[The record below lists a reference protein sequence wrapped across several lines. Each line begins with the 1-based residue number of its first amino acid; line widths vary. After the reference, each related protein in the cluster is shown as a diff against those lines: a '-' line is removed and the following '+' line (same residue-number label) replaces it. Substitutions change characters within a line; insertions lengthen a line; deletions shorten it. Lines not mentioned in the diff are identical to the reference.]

1 MTLELSDVTKLLL
14 ALLVGGL
21 FGAEREYHDKVAG
34 FRTLS
39 FICVGATLF
48 TIFSVKMGRV
58 DNNTV
63 RIAAQIVSG
72 VGFLGAGVVM
82 RDGGRV
88 TGVTTAA
95 MIWLVAALGM
105 GIGGG
110 YYLFSLFTTAIM
122 LFVQM
127 VFPVF
132 ERQIDRLRDARSYE
146 VVCSLA
152 PGLFEEL
159 EGLFTSSGLRIRSR
173 RRFKADDEMITT
185 WYVYGTPKDHARLVE
200 KLFAHP
206 QVTRFRD

>member
-14 ALLVGGL
+14 ALLIGGL

-48 TIFSVKMGRV
+48 TIFSIRMGRA

-82 RDGGRV
+82 RDGGRI

-105 GIGGG
+105 GVGGG
-110 YYLFSLFTTAIM
+110 YYLFSLLATGVM

-127 VFPVF
+127 VFPTF
-132 ERQIDRLRDARSYE
+132 ERWVDRLRDARTYE
-146 VVCSLA
+146 VTCPLV

-159 EGLFTSSGLRIRSR
+159 EGLITACGLHVRSR
-173 RRFKADDEMITT
+173 KRFKADDEMIAS
-185 WYVYGTPKDHARLVE
+185 WYVYGTPKEHALLVE

-206 QVTRFRD
+206 QVRRFRD